1 MSFFQKIRSLPN
13 HFYLFV
19 GIILFV
25 FVFPLVDNASVWD
38 FFGPLSYSIILLSI
52 VSVIEKKKQRK
63 MLWLYVLVLIS
74 VLLVWIQFFKLGWY
88 YNYLSFTFSIIV
100 FISATVIMIS
110 QIVRTDKVDAKLVLE
125 TLIAYLLIGVMFS
138 LTASLIYYID
148 PNSFNIE
155 KGIFSEFVYF
165 SFITLTTIGY
175 GDISPQTDL
184 ARMVSIFFGL
194 CGQLYLTI
202 VMAFIIGK
210 YLNKNK

>member
-74 VLLVWIQFFKLGWY
+74 VLLVWIQYFKLGWY

-165 SFITLTTIGY
+165 SFVTLTTIGY